1 MNLPNL
7 VTFSRLLLA
16 VPFLILLEFSGWELV
31 AMWIFVV
38 AALTDWVDGW
48 LARRLNQVTE
58 LGKLMDP
65 LVDKVLVTGALVAL
79 ASRGIVPAWSVTAIL
94 FREFLVT
101 GLRAVEASRGVII
114 PAGWLGKVKA
124 AVQMIAIVALL
135 WSLDPSGRA
144 LRGDLMASLAITCY
158 WVGVGLT
165 VASGVQYL
173 WLGRGLFSAAPDEVA
188 VKST

>member
-7 VTFSRLLLA
+7 VTFSRLLLSI
-16 VPFLILLEFSGWELV
+16 PFLILLEFTGWELV

-38 AALTDWVDGW
+38 ASLTDWVDGY

-58 LGKLMDP
+58 LGKLLDP

-79 ASRGIVPAWSVTAIL
+79 ASRGVVPAWSVTAVL

-114 PAGWLGKVKA
+114 PAAWLGKVKA
-124 AVQMIAIVALL
+124 AVQMIAIVVLL

-144 LRGDLMASLAITCY
+144 LRSDFIAMLAIVSY
-158 WVGVGLT
+158 WVGVALT
-165 VASGVQYL
+165 MASGVQYL
-173 WLGRGLFSAAPDEVA
+173 WLARGLFSEPEGQAEVA
-188 VKST
+188 

>member
-1 MNLPNL
+1 VNLPNL
-7 VTFSRLLLA
+7 VTFARLLLC
-16 VPFLILLEFSGWELV
+16 VPFLILLEVQGWETV

-38 AALTDWVDGW
+38 ASLTDWLDGY
-48 LARRLNQVTE
+48 LARRLNQVSE

-79 ASRGIVPAWSVTAIL
+79 TARGIVPAWSVTAIL

-124 AVQMIAIVALL
+124 TVQMIAIIVLL
-135 WSLDPSGRA
+135 WCLDPTGRA
-144 LRGDLMASLAITCY
+144 LRPEVLSTIGLWGY
-158 WVGVGLT
+158 WAGVALT
-165 VASGVQYL
+165 IASGVQYL
-173 WLGRGLFSAAPDEVA
+173 WLGRGLFQAPPEEPA
-188 VKST
+188 TSP

>member
-1 MNLPNL
+1 MNWPNI
-7 VTFSRLLLA
+7 VTLSRLFLA
-16 VPFLILLEFSGWELV
+16 VPFLILLELKDWEMVALV
-31 AMWIFVV
+31 IFVV
-38 AALTDWVDGW
+38 AAATDWVDGY

-58 LGKLMDP
+58 LGKLLDP

-79 ASRGIVPAWSVTAIL
+79 AARGIVPAWSVTAIL

-101 GLRAVEASRGVII
+101 GMRAVEAQRGVII

-124 AVQMIAIVALL
+124 AVQMIAIGVLL
-135 WSLDPSGRA
+135 FCMDPSGRA
-144 LRGDLMASLAITCY
+144 LDGSLLAAAGIVCY

-173 WLGRGLFSAAPDEVA
+173 WHARGLFSDPA
-188 VKST
+188 VN

>member
-1 MNLPNL
+1 MNVPNA
-7 VTFSRLLLA
+7 VTFSRLILA
-16 VPFLILLEFSGWELV
+16 VPFLILLEFSGWEIV

-38 AALTDWVDGW
+38 ASLTDWVDGY
-48 LARRLNQVTE
+48 LARRLNQVSE

-79 ASRGIVPAWSVTAIL
+79 SARGIIPAWSVTAVL

-124 AVQMIAIVALL
+124 AVQMIAIIALL

-144 LRGDLMASLAITCY
+144 LRSDFVAMLAIVGY
-158 WVGVGLT
+158 WVGVALAI
-165 VASGVQYL
+165 ASGVQYL
-173 WLGRGLFSAAPDEVA
+173 WLGRSLFTEPTPDGSAA
-188 VKST
+188 

>member
-1 MNLPNL
+1 MNWPNTI
-7 VTFSRLLLA
+7 TFSRLLLS
-16 VPFLILLEFSGWELV
+16 VPFLVLLEIRGWELV
-31 AMWIFVV
+31 ALGIFVV
-38 AALTDWVDGW
+38 AAATDWLDGY
-48 LARRLNQVTE
+48 LARKLNQVSE

-101 GLRAVEASRGVII
+101 GMRAVEAARGVII

-124 AVQMIAIVALL
+124 AVQMIAIGVLL
-135 WSLDPSGRA
+135 YCLDDSGRA
-144 LRGDLMASLAITCY
+144 LDGSFLAAAAIVCY

-165 VASGVQYL
+165 IASGVQYL
-173 WLGRGLFSAAPDEVA
+173 WHARGLFTEPEPTTGA
-188 VKST
+188 